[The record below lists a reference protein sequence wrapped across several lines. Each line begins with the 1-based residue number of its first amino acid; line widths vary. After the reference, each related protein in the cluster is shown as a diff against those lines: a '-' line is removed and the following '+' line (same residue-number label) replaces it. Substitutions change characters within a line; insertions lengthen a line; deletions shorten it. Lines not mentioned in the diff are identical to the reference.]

1 MQSREDI
8 NYFISETKEE
18 LNKRYKHISLR
29 TYPFEDEI
37 VEVVRTKY
45 LYYSE
50 DYWEENLFFITK
62 KNIL

>member
-37 VEVVRTKY
+37 VEVVRTKC
-45 LYYSE
+45 
-50 DYWEENLFFITK
+50 LFLNRVYT
-62 KNIL
+62 N